1 MTTKFQ
7 SSQIKSEVVLVT
19 PAMAEQWL
27 KLNTKNRKAAQPTIN
42 AYAEDMAAGRWE
54 LTNQGIAFYESGELA
69 DGQHRLMAIVRSNT
83 SVPMMVTY
91 GLKAS
96 AINGIDQ
103 HKIRAVHDVLTMTSS
118 GQVSSIDVAVVRLC
132 FGYSKSTAAIIGES
146 LVVVES
152 ELHLVGEWM
161 TKTNQKLTGACAR
174 AAIVL
179 ALKDGVDKGKLKSFT
194 SVLTS
199 GMPNC
204 ELDRGVLVLRE
215 SLLSGVIKQRGNSDR
230 VELVKKIQQSIKNY
244 MDGRVVSRSLTPAE
258 YVYPL
263 LVLGGS
269 HDN

>member
-1 MTTKFQ
+1 MTNQTQ
-7 SSQIKSEVVLVT
+7 TSQIKSEVVWVT

-27 KLNTKNRKAAQPTIN
+27 KSNTRNRKAAQPTIN
-42 AYAEDMAAGRWE
+42 AYAADMAAGRWE
-54 LTNQGIAFYESGELA
+54 LTNQGIAFYETGELA
-69 DGQHRLMAIVRSNT
+69 DGQHRLMAIIKSNT
-83 SVPMMVTY
+83 PVQMMVTY
-91 GLKAS
+91 GLKVS

-132 FGYSKSTAAIIGES
+132 FGYSKSTAAIVRDS
-146 LVVVES
+146 LAVVDS
-152 ELHLVGEWM
+152 ELHLVNEWM
-161 TKTNQKLTGACAR
+161 IKTNQKLTGACVR

-179 ALKDGVDKGKLKSFT
+179 ALKAGVDKEKLKAFT
-194 SVLTS
+194 AVLTS

-215 SLLSGVIKQRGNSDR
+215 SLLSGLIKQRGNSDR